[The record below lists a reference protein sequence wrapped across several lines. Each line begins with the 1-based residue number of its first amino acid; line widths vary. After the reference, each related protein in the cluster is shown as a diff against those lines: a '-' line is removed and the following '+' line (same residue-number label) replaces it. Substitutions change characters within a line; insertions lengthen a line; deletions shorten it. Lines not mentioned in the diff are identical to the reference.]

1 MNDKKENNM
10 QKVNHPLKARMFVGG
25 LKSLLIGVVET
36 LDNIEKTGAVSKDF
50 VEELGDVRTAIDLTL
65 VEFKKVTIRCCDH
78 GSSHETCDESCDDE
92 TCDDEYDT
100 SCDVCG
106 ESEQECECDL
116 EETDPEDEDEEPPP
130 PPPRRA
136 APKPASKKNEI
147 KANKSR
153 LKH

>member
-65 VEFKKVTIRCCDH
+65 VF
-78 GSSHETCDESCDDE
+78 
-92 TCDDEYDT
+92 
-100 SCDVCG
+100 
-106 ESEQECECDL
+106 L
-116 EETDPEDEDEEPPP
+116 
-130 PPPRRA
+130 
-136 APKPASKKNEI
+136 
-147 KANKSR
+147 
-153 LKH
+153 